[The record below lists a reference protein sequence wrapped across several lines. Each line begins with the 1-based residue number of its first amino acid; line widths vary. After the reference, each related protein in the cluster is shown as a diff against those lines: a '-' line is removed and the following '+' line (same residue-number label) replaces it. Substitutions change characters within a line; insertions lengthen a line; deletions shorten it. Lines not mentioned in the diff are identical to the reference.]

1 MSDVHNS
8 ITRSKNM
15 RAIKN
20 KNTKPEILIRKAL
33 HARGLRFRLHIKTL
47 PGNPDIVLPKYKTVI
62 FINGCFWHGHHCHL
76 SKTPKTRTGFW
87 LAKISDNV
95 SRDILFHQKL
105 LDAGW
110 RVAVIW
116 ECAIK
121 GRSKQDLPS
130 LISTFIAWLTDSESL
145 GIELT
150 GVSNIGTPHR

>member
-1 MSDVHNS
+1 
-8 ITRSKNM
+8 M

-20 KNTKPEILIRKAL
+20 KNTQPEIRIRKAL
-33 HARGLRFRLHIKTL
+33 HASGLRFRLHIKTL
-47 PGNPDIVLPKYKTVI
+47 PGNPDIVLPKYKTVV

-76 SKTPKTRTGFW
+76 SKTPKTRTEFW

-105 LDAGW
+105 MDAGW

-121 GRSKQDLPS
+121 GRSKQNLSS
-130 LISTFIAWLTDSESL
+130 LISTFIEWLTDSESL

-150 GVSNIGTPHR
+150 GGSIDTPHH